1 MKRFLLILNMFA
13 LALGAL
19 ATQSCED
26 TSEHYRH
33 GYYNRAYYNQNP
45 YNRSYNRA
53 YYPSDRAYY
62 PSDPAYYPSDR
73 PSIDV
78 RF

>member
-1 MKRFLLILNMFA
+1 MKRVLLILNIFA

-26 TSEHYRH
+26 TSSGYQH
-33 GYYNRAYYNQNP
+33 GYYNRNYYNGNAYNDGAYNERR
-45 YNRSYNRA
+45 YNRGYN
-53 YYPSDRAYY
+53 S
-62 PSDPAYYPSDR
+62 SDR

-78 RF
+78 HL

>member
-1 MKRFLLILNMFA
+1 MKHLLLILNIFA

-26 TSEHYRH
+26 TSSGYQH
-33 GYYNRAYYNQNP
+33 GYYNRNYYNGNAYNDGAYNERR
-45 YNRSYNRA
+45 YNRG
-53 YYPSDRAYY
+53 YYPSDG
-62 PSDPAYYPSDR
+62 

-78 RF
+78 HL